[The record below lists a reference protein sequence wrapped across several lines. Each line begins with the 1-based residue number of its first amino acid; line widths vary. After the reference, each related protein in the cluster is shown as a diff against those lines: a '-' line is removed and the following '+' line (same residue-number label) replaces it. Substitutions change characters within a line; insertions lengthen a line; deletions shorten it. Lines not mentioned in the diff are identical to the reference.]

1 MDEKEWSEHLE
12 RSKTWNILMGQD
24 LLHSEAY
31 KDLNYGPSVKTLNFF
46 YEKVRLIKI
55 KGKRRS
61 GRNKFERVNSGIVF
75 SYDEAKFRGISGQ
88 QFSRALKELYVRGFI
103 DVQKPGSGRRG
114 DCTKFAISNRW
125 RLFGKADFKILSF
138 PRSLHW
144 VNFGFKKGDKRKR
157 GGRHRAAIAKY
168 EDSYLT

>member
-125 RLFGKADFKILSF
+125 TKRNRPLREEYRFLIREVAVCADFAQTVSARL
-138 PRSLHW
+138 
-144 VNFGFKKGDKRKR
+144 
-157 GGRHRAAIAKY
+157 
-168 EDSYLT
+168 